1 MSAPIPVVG
10 PLGKMSRRFAAVT
23 LFFQSFA
30 VFFGAL
36 AARGLAHAQGDEWA
50 TTYLVA
56 GSALAVACLV
66 TMVVLKR
73 GWGVTLGWV
82 LQVLTVATGF
92 VQPAMFAVGVI
103 FLAIWVGALYWGR
116 RMDELTRQFEAQH
129 GGHPDGGHLDSDR
142 RERDR

>member
-1 MSAPIPVVG
+1 MSAPVPFVG

-36 AARGLAHAQGDEWA
+36 TARGLAHAAGDQNA
-50 TTYLVA
+50 STYLVV
-56 GSALAVACLV
+56 GSGLAVACLV

-73 GWGVTLGWV
+73 SWGVTLGWV
-82 LQVLTVATGF
+82 LQALTLASGF
-92 VQPAMFAVGVI
+92 VQPAMFPVGVI
-103 FLAIWVGALYWGR
+103 FLAIWIGALYWGR

-129 GGHPDGGHLDSDR
+129 GGRPAGDHHDGIRQESGR
-142 RERDR
+142 

>member
-1 MSAPIPVVG
+1 MSAPIPFVG
-10 PLGKMSRRFAAVT
+10 RLGKMSRRFAAVT

-36 AARGLAHAQGDEWA
+36 TARGLAHAQGDERA
-50 TTYLVA
+50 TTYLVV
-56 GSALAVACLV
+56 GSALAVTCLV
-66 TMVVLKR
+66 TMVVLKQS
-73 GWGVTLGWV
+73 WGVTLGWV
-82 LQVLTVATGF
+82 LQFLTLASGF

-129 GGHPDGGHLDSDR
+129 GGRPDGDHLDGHR
-142 RERDR
+142 RESGR